1 MVLSKRIKFSADLS
15 GALVCLLFLAAGC
28 AQTATLTLKFTPQD
42 LTTYKVVT
50 LTQRSIEFEGS
61 LPKKEDAF
69 KGGRNQEGTEMTF
82 TQQIQSIDDKGN
94 AVAKI
99 TIEALKYHS
108 TVKNRPI
115 IEFDSSKE
123 EGRRNP
129 LAKLIG
135 QSYTIKIAPTGEVT
149 EVIDV
154 KQAQDAV
161 KGEYVADIAASKLF
175 SPDEIKERHGLMV
188 MPVSG
193 KNRLRTGDSWS
204 NVKNFSFGIMGSKSY
219 ERIYTLK
226 GLEADNDRQV
236 AVIEMDAIPTA
247 ETAEQLHQQQ
257 AAYEFLKMFDNTE
270 TYAGRLTLDLTAGKV
285 EKCLEKLLSEWVIV
299 DPWARQD
306 EKEPAVMRMS
316 ATRLYRLEKVD

>member
-1 MVLSKRIKFSADLS
+1 MALSKRIRFSADLA
-15 GALVCLLFLAAGC
+15 GALVCQLFLAAGC

-50 LTQRSIEFEGS
+50 LTQRGIEFEGS

-82 TQQIQSIDDKGN
+82 TQQIQSVDDKGN

-108 TVKNRPI
+108 TVKDRPVLD
-115 IEFDSSKE
+115 FDSLKE
-123 EGRRNP
+123 EDRRNP
-129 LAKLIG
+129 LARLIG
-135 QSYTIKIAPTGEVT
+135 QSYTIKIAPTGQVT

-154 KQAQDAV
+154 KQARNAV
-161 KGEYVADIAASKLF
+161 RGDYIADVAASKLF
-175 SPDEIKERHGLMV
+175 SPDVIKERHGLMAL
-188 MPVSG
+188 PVSG

-204 NVKNFSFGIMGSKSY
+204 SIKSFSFGIMGTKSY

-226 GLEADNDRQV
+226 GLEADNDRQI
-236 AVIEMDAIPTA
+236 AVVEMDAIPTA
-247 ETAEQLHQQQ
+247 ETAERLHEQQ
-257 AAYEFLKMFDNTE
+257 AAYELLKMFDNTE
-270 TYAGRLTLDLTAGKV
+270 TYAGQLTLDLTAGKI

-299 DPWARQD
+299 DPWADQGD
-306 EKEPAVMRMS
+306 KEPAVMRMS
-316 ATRLYRLEKVD
+316 ATRLYRLEKID

>member
-1 MVLSKRIKFSADLS
+1 MALSKRIRFLADLT
-15 GALVCLLFLAAGC
+15 GAAVCLLFLAAGC
-28 AQTATLTLKFTPQD
+28 AQTTTLTLKFTPQD

-50 LTQRSIEFEGS
+50 LTQRGIEFEGS
-61 LPKKEDAF
+61 LPKKEGAF

-108 TVKNRPI
+108 TVKDRPVLD
-115 IEFDSSKE
+115 FDSLKQE
-123 EGRRNP
+123 DRRNP

-154 KQAQDAV
+154 KKARGAV
-161 KGEYVADIAASKLF
+161 RGDYIADIAASKLL
-175 SPDEIKERHGLMV
+175 SPDAIKERHGLMAL
-188 MPVSG
+188 PVSG

-204 NVKNFSFGIMGSKSY
+204 NIKNFSFGIMGTKSY

-226 GLEADNDRQV
+226 GLEADNDRQI
-236 AVIEMDAIPTA
+236 AVVEMDAIPTA
-247 ETAEQLHQQQ
+247 ETAERLHKQQ

-270 TYAGRLTLDLTAGKV
+270 TYAGQLILDLTAGKV

-299 DPWARQD
+299 DPWADQD
-306 EKEPAVMRMS
+306 DKEPAVMRMS
-316 ATRLYRLEKVD
+316 ATRLYRLEKID